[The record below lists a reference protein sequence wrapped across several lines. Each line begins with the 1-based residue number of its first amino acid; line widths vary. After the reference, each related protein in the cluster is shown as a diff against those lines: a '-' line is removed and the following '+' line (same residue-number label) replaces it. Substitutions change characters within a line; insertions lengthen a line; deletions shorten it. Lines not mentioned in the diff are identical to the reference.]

1 MGINVGVGV
10 EKTLSFGVG
19 VEVISV
25 VSLLTSG
32 DGLGSIEGE
41 IVALSAS
48 CFSSPT
54 LTSSL
59 EFNGSVVIPKRIKD
73 RIVSPININES
84 FFRDGVS

>member
-1 MGINVGVGV
+1 VGINVGVGV
-10 EKTLSFGVG
+10 EKTLSF
-19 VEVISV
+19 
-25 VSLLTSG
+25 G

-59 EFNGSVVIPKRIKD
+59 ELDGSVVIPKRIKD
-73 RIVSPININES
+73 RIVAPININES